1 MAVLQTPSAHL
12 SPPLSSL
19 PVSRVVSPCHWL
31 RPSARRATLSMPFS
45 CTTKSLL
52 SCQPFAP
59 VVPFSRFSRAL
70 QSLQSCYPCHWL
82 MRIVRNEHPH
92 RTVRT
97 SVSSETRVRIG
108 RRAWL
113 SSALLSMGAF
123 LLQFVCKYPIFCAI
137 DDNFCNYSDTPY
149 FRTPVK
155 EFLPFF
161 FIFQEIPVIAHFPEI
176 IIIVHLL
183 IISHSSNFPFMIVI
197 FY

>member
-1 MAVLQTPSAHL
+1 MAVLQIPSAHL

-19 PVSRVVSPCHWL
+19 PVSRVVPPCHWL
-31 RPSARRATLSMPFS
+31 RPSARRVTLSMPSSRATQSLQS
-45 CTTKSLL
+45 CY
-52 SCQPFAP
+52 P
-59 VVPFSRFSRAL
+59 VASVVSFSRSSRAL

-113 SSALLSMGAF
+113 SSALLPMSAF
-123 LLQFVCKYPIFCAI
+123 LLQFVCKYPIFCAVN
-137 DDNFCNYSDTPY
+137 DYFCNYSDTPY

-161 FIFQEIPVIAHFPEI
+161 SYSRKSQSLHIFRK
-176 IIIVHLL
+176 
-183 IISHSSNFPFMIVI
+183 S
-197 FY
+197 

>member
-1 MAVLQTPSAHL
+1 MYTRAKEIGGKVMAGGENRMMQPAASRCGQVYGHL
-12 SPPLSSL
+12 SVWPMFRALASIPSVMVSL
-19 PVSRVVSPCHWL
+19 LRHLHPVSVAS
-31 RPSARRATLSMPFS
+31 
-45 CTTKSLL
+45 KS
-52 SCQPFAP
+52 
-59 VVPFSRFSRAL
+59 
-70 QSLQSCYPCHWL
+70 
-82 MRIVRNEHPH
+82 
-92 RTVRT
+92 
-97 SVSSETRVRIG
+97 
-108 RRAWL
+108 
-113 SSALLSMGAF
+113 AF

-161 FIFQEIPVIAHFPEI
+161 FIFQEIPVIAHFSEI

>member
-1 MAVLQTPSAHL
+1 M
-12 SPPLSSL
+12 PLVA
-19 PVSRVVSPCHWL
+19 PVSASGHAIHALQSCHQVT
-31 RPSARRATLSMPFS
+31 S
-45 CTTKSLL
+45 
-52 SCQPFAP
+52 
-59 VVPFSRFSRAL
+59 VVPTIRFSRAL
-70 QSLQSCYPCHWL
+70 QSLQSCYPCYWL

-113 SSALLSMGAF
+113 SSALLPMSAF
-123 LLQFVCKYPIFCAI
+123 LLQFVCKYPIFCAVN
-137 DDNFCNYSDTPY
+137 DYFCNYADTPY